1 MVAVAVPVVTVVVWA
16 VVDWEEVM
24 VVKAMAAATAA
35 SDWVGVP
42 EVVDLAVGVVA
53 TDWAEAAKAAG
64 LAAEASAGDVA
75 ETEAEAAHQSGTLQ
89 SPSWR
94 LGTHRTASLASH

>member
-53 TDWAEAAKAAG
+53 TDWAEAA
-64 LAAEASAGDVA
+64 
-75 ETEAEAAHQSGTLQ
+75 HQSGTLQ